1 MNRQDS
7 PPRSDAPSPAGLR
20 SLLSMSGFDL
30 FAYAV
35 VSITWGG
42 SWYVATYQLGVV
54 PVENSVAYRFLLGAL
69 FLLPWMLARRGGAN
83 RLSARDHGW
92 IALQGALL
100 FSSCYWCFYLSL
112 EVLTSGLV
120 AVLFCMIVIANAYN
134 QALFFKHPLEPRV
147 LVAAIVGIAGVGLIF
162 APELW
167 AVNANF
173 DTLKGVGW
181 MTLAVCLASLGN
193 MVALRNNRAGIPAA
207 TATTYSMGYGG
218 VLLLLA
224 CLLKNGAPA
233 FEWSVPYIL
242 SLLYLSL
249 IGSALIF
256 ALYLGLIARV
266 GAAKGAYVTVL
277 TPLVALTISS
287 LFEDFE
293 WRLEAGGGVL
303 LILFGNLLIL
313 TRSGGN
319 AK

>member
-1 MNRQDS
+1 
-7 PPRSDAPSPAGLR
+7 
-20 SLLSMSGFDL
+20 MSGFDL

-35 VSITWGG
+35 VSLTWGL
-42 SWYVATYQLGVV
+42 SWHVATYQLGPV

-69 FLLPWMLARRGGAN
+69 FLLPWLLASRGAAR

-92 IALQGALL
+92 VALQGALL
-100 FSSCYWCFYLSL
+100 FSGCYWCFYLSL

-134 QALFFKHPLEPRV
+134 QVLFFKHPLERRV
-147 LVAAIVGIAGVGLIF
+147 LVAAVMGIAGVGLIF

-167 AVNANF
+167 AVDVNF
-173 DTLKGVGW
+173 GVLKGVGL
-181 MTLAVCLASLGN
+181 MMLAVVLASLGN
-193 MVALRNNRAGIPAA
+193 MVSLRNSRAGIPAA
-207 TATTYSMGYGG
+207 TATTWSMGYGG
-218 VLLLLA
+218 ALMLLGCLA
-224 CLLKNGAPA
+224 KNGAPA
-233 FEWSVPYIL
+233 FEMTAAYIL

-293 WRLEAGGGVL
+293 WQLEAGGGVV
-303 LILFGNLLIL
+303 LILLGNLLIL
-313 TRSGGN
+313 SRGTAQPARRGDEQ
-319 AK
+319 A